1 MKNNKDKKFRETMML
16 ASFLLI
22 ISVSLLSQGCMS
34 ANQLAAEQAFYNAQ
48 AQIRVAEVQAEAEKL
63 KAQMA
68 VAQQAALNGG
78 GVIQI
83 FNNGTTQQA
92 PTAQF
97 VQKDPMDKFWT
108 VLDRGL
114 SVGLPMLGT
123 WGIVREVSRNSG
135 SQTHMNNYGANSSQS
150 LSGDRTYSG
159 TTFGPN
165 GGWNSESDLTSTPT
179 VVDPVV
185 VPVPVPIPI
194 GD

>member
-1 MKNNKDKKFRETMML
+1 MKNNNDNNDRKFRETMML
-16 ASFLLI
+16 ASFLLV
-22 ISVSLLSQGCMS
+22 ISVSFLSQGCMS

-68 VAQQAALNGG
+68 VAQHAALNGG

-83 FNNGTTQQA
+83 FNSGTTQQA
-92 PTAQF
+92 PMAQF
-97 VQKDPMDKFWT
+97 VQKDPMDKFWS

-114 SVGLPMLGT
+114 GIGLPMLGT
-123 WGIVREVSRNSG
+123 WGIVREVAKNSG
-135 SQTHMNNYGANSSQS
+135 TRTNMNNYGANSSQS

-165 GGWNSESDLTSTPT
+165 GDWNAESDLTS
-179 VVDPVV
+179 DPVV
-185 VPVPVPIPI
+185 VTIPVPG